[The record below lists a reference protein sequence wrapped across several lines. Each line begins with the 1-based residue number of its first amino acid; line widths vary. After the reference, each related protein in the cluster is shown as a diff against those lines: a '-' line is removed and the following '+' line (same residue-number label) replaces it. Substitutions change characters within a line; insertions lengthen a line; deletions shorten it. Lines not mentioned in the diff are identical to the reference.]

1 MKRARFKLEMVSSIP
16 EVLQGNT
23 LYVTADGDVAGHL
36 CACGCGREVITPISP
51 TDWSISFDK
60 RGPTLSPSI
69 GNWAFP
75 CRSHYF
81 IWNGEVVWARDMS
94 QGAIDGG
101 RRRDRARKERYYA
114 QLQEHSAEP
123 VTTSV
128 PEAGSSSPAPSK
140 ASLTTRGRL
149 VAWWR
154 RLWGVATP

>member
-1 MKRARFKLEMVSSIP
+1 MKRARFKQEMVSSIP

-23 LYVTADGDVAGHL
+23 LYVTAAVDVAGHL

-60 RGPTLSPSI
+60 QGPTLSPSI

-94 QGAIDGG
+94 QGAIDDG
-101 RRRDRARKERYYA
+101 RRRDRARKQRYYA
-114 QLQEHSAEP
+114 RLQEHPAGP

-128 PEAGSSSPAPSK
+128 PEAGSSSTARSN
-140 ASLTTRGRL
+140 ASQPIGGRL
-149 VAWWR
+149 AAWWR
-154 RLWGVATP
+154 RLWGLATP